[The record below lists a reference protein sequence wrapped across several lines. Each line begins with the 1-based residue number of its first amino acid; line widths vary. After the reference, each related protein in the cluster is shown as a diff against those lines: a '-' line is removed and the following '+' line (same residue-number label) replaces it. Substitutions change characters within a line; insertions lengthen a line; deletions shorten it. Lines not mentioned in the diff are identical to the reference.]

1 MHNKHI
7 ITIAGK
13 PGSGKSSTAKML
25 AARLGYDH
33 FSSGDLF
40 RSIVKEKGF
49 ELLQGNLAA
58 EQEVE
63 IDHAVDQRLREI
75 GDNDDKKVID
85 SRTAWHWIPSS
96 YKVYLDLDLVT
107 AAHRILGDGDEARLA
122 NERVHDSYEDYA
134 VVLQQRLDSEA
145 RRYKSLYDINPYD
158 MSNYNLVVDSAAHN
172 LNEVA
177 DLIQTGYEK
186 WLKDHS

>member
-25 AARLGYDH
+25 AARFGYDH

>member
-172 LNEVA
+172 LNEVV